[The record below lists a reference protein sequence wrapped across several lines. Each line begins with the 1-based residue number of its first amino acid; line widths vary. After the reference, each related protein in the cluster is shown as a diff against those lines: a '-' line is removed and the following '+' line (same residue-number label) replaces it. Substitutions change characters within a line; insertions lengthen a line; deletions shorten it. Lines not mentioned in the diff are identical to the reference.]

1 MRGKIPSKTL
11 QAITGHKSDRM
22 TERYDHPSVEEM
34 FERIKTESIEA
45 FL

>member
-1 MRGKIPSKTL
+1 MRSRIPTSTL
-11 QAITGHKSDRM
+11 QAITADRM
-22 TERYDHPSVEEM
+22 TEHYDHPSVEEM